1 MQKAMVTPFLNKKC
15 KLIFKTGF
23 VLYGIPIIADDS
35 SLLFRTDQKDGIID
49 YSLILELKEIS
60 ENVETERMR

>member
-1 MQKAMVTPFLNKKC
+1 MQKAMIEPRINKKC

-23 VLYGIPIIADDS
+23 VLYGIPILADDT
-35 SLLFRTDQKDGIID
+35 SLLFRTYQKDGIID

-60 ENVETERMR
+60 EDIEPGRQP